1 VPSSRS
7 AGFYATIARYYDSE
21 HHDKDEDLPLYSEVA
36 DEAGGP
42 ILIVGSGTGRLA
54 LHLAA
59 QGHHVHG
66 IEIESA
72 MLDRA
77 RQKRDAM
84 PALAGSVTFHFAD
97 VLDPKLKI
105 DEKFSLVI
113 IPYNTF
119 MHFLTLEQQAALLK
133 RAKGWLSEGGLIVI
147 DLPNAG
153 EAYSSLD
160 TEAVILERTF
170 LEQETGH
177 LVMQQSVSRLDRS
190 EQNMEISWIY
200 DEITGDGT
208 VQRTIVPVTVHY
220 FFLSEMTLLLRSAGF
235 ALETVYGD
243 FDGSPFF
250 DGCPRMIV
258 LGRG

>member
-1 VPSSRS
+1 MTASRS

-36 DEAGGP
+36 DEAGGSV
-42 ILIVGSGTGRLA
+42 LIIGSGTGRLM

-59 QGHHVHG
+59 EGHDVHG
-66 IEIESA
+66 IEMESA

-77 RQKRDAM
+77 RLKRDAS
-84 PALAGSVTFHFAD
+84 PGLADRVTFHFAD
-97 VLDPKLKI
+97 ALDPKLKI

-119 MHFLTLEQQAALLK
+119 MHFLTLETQLTLLK
-133 RAKGWLSEGGLIVI
+133 RAKSWLAEGGMIVI

-160 TEAVILERTF
+160 SEAIILERTF
-170 LEQETGH
+170 LEHETGH
-177 LVMQQSVSRLDRS
+177 LVMQQSVSRLDRT

-200 DEITGDGT
+200 DEINGDGV

-220 FFLSEMTLLLRSAGF
+220 FFLSEITLLLQAAGF
-235 ALETVYGD
+235 SVDTVYGD
-243 FDGSPFF
+243 FDGSPFY